1 MTIATMTTFSTAHI
15 GLTAAVTGVISLP
28 LAYWLLR
35 PRSWL
40 EAATVALVAAASVFL
55 WRKSANMG
63 QLNDDGLAPLSA
75 NDWLAPVL
83 TYVFLGI
90 YAALRPP
97 AEPTRFGR
105 LRALLTAVSFVVN
118 VVTI

>member
-1 MTIATMTTFSTAHI
+1 MIATGTTFSVTHI
-15 GLTAAVTGVISLP
+15 ALTAVITGLLAIP

-35 PRSWL
+35 PRSWVDII
-40 EAATVALVAAASVFL
+40 AIAVVTAASVFV

-63 QLNDDGLAPLSA
+63 QLNDDGLSPLSA

-83 TYVFLGI
+83 TWVFLGI
-90 YAALRPP
+90 YAAFRPP
-97 AEPTRFGR
+97 AEPTRFAR
-105 LRALLTAVSFVVN
+105 LRALLTVLSFLVN

>member
-1 MTIATMTTFSTAHI
+1 MIATGTAFSATHI
-15 GLTAAVTGVISLP
+15 ALTAALTGLLAAP

-35 PRSWL
+35 PRPWVDI
-40 EAATVALVAAASVFL
+40 VAIPLVVAASVFL

-63 QLNDDGLAPLSA
+63 PLNDDGLSPLSA

-83 TYVFLGI
+83 TYVFLGVF
-90 YAALRPP
+90 AALRPP
-97 AEPTRFGR
+97 AEPSRFGR
-105 LRALLTAVSFVVN
+105 LRALVTLLSFVVN

>member
-1 MTIATMTTFSTAHI
+1 MTFSTAHI
-15 GLTAAVTGVISLP
+15 ALTSAIAGLIAVP
-28 LAYWLLR
+28 LTYWLLR
-35 PRSWL
+35 PRNWIDIM
-40 EAATVALVAAASVFL
+40 AIALVTAASVFL

-63 QLNDDGLAPLSA
+63 QLNDDGLNPFSA

-90 YAALRPP
+90 YAAFRPP
-97 AEPTRFGR
+97 ADPQRFGR
-105 LRALLTAVSFVVN
+105 LRALLTIASLVVN

>member
-1 MTIATMTTFSTAHI
+1 MIAAATTFSVAHI
-15 GLTAAVTGVISLP
+15 AVTAGLTGLLAVP

-40 EAATVALVAAASVFL
+40 DIATVALIATASVFL

-63 QLNDDGLAPLSA
+63 PLNDDGLSPFSA

-83 TYVFLGI
+83 SYVSLGV

-97 AEPTRFGR
+97 ADPKRYSR
-105 LRALLTAVSFVVN
+105 LRALVTILAFLVN
-118 VVTI
+118 VMAI

>member
-1 MTIATMTTFSTAHI
+1 MLVAMTTFTNAHI

-28 LAYWLLR
+28 LAYWVLR
-35 PRSWL
+35 PRSWT
-40 EAATVALVAAASVFL
+40 EAGAVALVAAASVFL

-63 QLNDDGLAPLSA
+63 QLNDDGLSGFSA

-83 TYVFLGI
+83 TYVSLGI
-90 YAALRPP
+90 YAAVRPP
-97 AEPTRFGR
+97 AEPIPFGR
-105 LRALLTAVSFVVN
+105 MRALLTAVSLVVN

>member
-1 MTIATMTTFSTAHI
+1 
-15 GLTAAVTGVISLP
+15 VTGLISLP

-40 EAATVALVAAASVFL
+40 NTLLLALVTAASVFL

-63 QLNDDGLAPLSA
+63 QLNDDGLPGFSA
-75 NDWLAPVL
+75 NDWLAPMI
-83 TYVFLGI
+83 TYVFLGV
-90 YAALRPP
+90 YAAFRPP
-97 AEPTRFGR
+97 AEPRRFAR
-105 LRALLTAVSFVVN
+105 LRALLTVVSLAVN